1 MTATRTVAE
10 LEALVGSE
18 LGVSQ
23 WLTVDQDLVNAF
35 ADVTRDHQFIHV
47 DPARAAAETPFGGT
61 IAHGFLT
68 LSLLP
73 PLCAEFA
80 VPLEGT
86 VMSINYGFDR
96 IRFMTP
102 VKTGSRIRARSKL
115 LSVHQRRPGQVL
127 TKSRITVDIEGLDKP
142 ALIGDW
148 LGMTVIETGEEG
160 A

>member
-1 MTATRTVAE
+1 MF
-10 LEALVGSE
+10 G
-18 LGVSQ
+18 GC
-23 WLTVDQDLVNAF
+23 
-35 ADVTRDHQFIHV
+35 RDA
-47 DPARAAAETPFGGT
+47 ARSGPFGTT

-102 VKTGSRIRARSKL
+102 VKPRPLLVPDTSTNVSDPLSAPSNVLHSKFTALSSGSRIAAA
-115 LSVHQRRPGQVL
+115 LSLNCGGPQAPVVAPESDDEGPDEE
-127 TKSRITVDIEGLDKP
+127 SEESEDEEDDADIEDAK
-142 ALIGDW
+142 AA
-148 LGMTVIETGEEG
+148 EGEAG
-160 A
+160 